1 VTFNLSGLLILGL
14 QPACLFA
21 SAPPVCPAG
30 APVGSFRISVA
41 RPAGGEALPLQSIN
55 QIPPGYKID
64 YTPAALNAG
73 DTKNDKKKAR
83 IALVVVPSDHG
94 KIVVLDPKPADAAA
108 EWTMPVETQIVALV
122 YGPQGL
128 DKAKIGDLVRKND
141 EVIGQLADYAEKTQ
155 QTEAIIQAVSQQQQA
170 LDTGQTVNAA
180 VTTFAGRFSGAPVDR
195 TQPLDAQA
203 MTAIRGV
210 NPALSAYDPLA
221 TSPTQR
227 AAQSA
232 GLAAAVAGLFFGSN
246 VGLAASGGALLIN
259 MHSLFFPGTEFRS
272 AFAQPLADH
281 KGQTALCGN
290 KTASASRTELA
301 FLWATRIPDA
311 SAPEI
316 SLPKPV
322 HLPIGAK
329 SSFPIAVKARDFSL
343 AARVQNW
350 RLVSAADGKLSV
362 PVTAK
367 VNTEAKTIEID
378 TKDPKLK
385 PGAWKLAGN
394 WDWAPLD
401 AGEIDLR
408 AFSRFDKAH
417 LTPDSQ
423 DRLTQGA
430 GKTVLTLTGD
440 DFEFVDK
447 LSYKCADDK
456 FAEPSTLPFH
466 LPKGPGAGPQNTLET
481 QLDAG
486 SLTPGN
492 YRFLIA
498 QADAKVHE
506 VPFKVLH
513 VAPQLSNLPL
523 LIHTGV
529 GSERVTF
536 KGTGLDRIDTLTS
549 PDAQI
554 KWDGASKSDRRD
566 AEVTLRAGVTK
577 GAHIALQMKANDFEE
592 PMSLDDALLVAGP
605 RPSIT
610 AVRASLPSDLGV
622 ALQAGELPANFYV
635 SFNLDTA
642 NADDV
647 TAVDLSCGDGAP
659 VPEKVHPEP
668 NAPLFLSFD
677 PSTVGPAGC
686 AVMASIETLGDGAST
701 PVKLGS
707 IVRLPKIESFQLTG
721 DKAEGEAFFGELKGQ
736 GLESI
741 AKVGW
746 DAIAGTPVQSI
757 PAPAAGGGSKQVLRV
772 AVPWPAPAPHAPLYI
787 WLRGEQNGRA
797 TTARW

>member
-1 VTFNLSGLLILGL
+1 MIQKLSRLLTLATL
-14 QPACLFA
+14 PASLFA
-21 SAPPVCPAG
+21 SAPLVCPAG

-41 RPAGGEALPLQSIN
+41 RPGGGDGLPLQSIN
-55 QIPPGYKID
+55 QIPPGYKIH
-64 YTPAALNAG
+64 YTPAAVNA
-73 DTKNDKKKAR
+73 NDKKKAR

-94 KIVVLDPKPADAAA
+94 KVMVLDPKPADSAA
-108 EWTMPVETQIVALV
+108 EWTMPVDTQIVAVV

-128 DKAKIGDLVRKND
+128 DKSKIGDLVKKND

-155 QTEAIIQAVSQQQQA
+155 QTEAIIQALSQRQQA

-195 TQPLDAQA
+195 TQPVDAQA
-203 MTAIRGV
+203 MIAIRGV

-246 VGLAASGGALLIN
+246 VGLAASGGALLLN

-272 AFAQPLADH
+272 AFAQPVADH
-281 KGQTALCGN
+281 KGQTELCGN

-311 SAPEI
+311 PAPEI

-322 HLPIGAK
+322 HIPIGAE

-343 AARVQNW
+343 AARVQDW
-350 RLVSAADGKLSV
+350 KLVSATDDKLSV
-362 PVTAK
+362 PVAAK
-367 VNTEAKTIEID
+367 VNTVAKTIALD
-378 TKDPKLK
+378 VKDPKLK
-385 PGAWKLAGN
+385 PGTWKLAGA
-394 WDWAPLD
+394 WDWAPLG

-408 AFSRFDKAH
+408 PFSRFDKAH

-447 LSYKCADDK
+447 LSYKCAGDK

-466 LPKGPGAGPQNTLET
+466 LPNGPGTGPQSTLET
-481 QLDAG
+481 QLDTG
-486 SLTPGN
+486 SLAPGN

-498 QADAKVHE
+498 QSDAKVHE
-506 VPFKVLH
+506 TPFKVLP
-513 VAPQLSNLPL
+513 APPHLSNVPIV
-523 LIHTGV
+523 IHTGV
-529 GSERVTF
+529 GAERITL

-549 PDAQI
+549 DDAQI
-554 KWDGASKSDRRD
+554 KLDGAPKADERT
-566 AEVTLRAGVTK
+566 AEVTLRAGVAR
-577 GAHIALQMKANDFEE
+577 GAHIALQMNARDFEQ
-592 PMSLDDALLVAGP
+592 PVALDDALLVAGP
-605 RPSIT
+605 RPAIT
-610 AVRASLPSDLGV
+610 GVRASLPPDLGI
-622 ALQAGELPANFYV
+622 ALQPGELPANSWV
-635 SFNLDTA
+635 SFNLDVA
-642 NADDV
+642 NADLV
-647 TAVDLSCGDGAP
+647 TTVDLSCGDAAP
-659 VPEKVHPEP
+659 VQVKAHPEP
-668 NAPLFLSFD
+668 NAPLFLTFD
-677 PSTVGPAGC
+677 PSAVGASGC
-686 AVMASIETLGDGAST
+686 AVMASIETQGDGASL
-701 PVKLGS
+701 PVRLGS
-707 IVRLPKIESFQLTG
+707 IVRLPKIDSFQLTS
-721 DKAEGEAFFGELKGQ
+721 DQAEGEAFFGELKGQ

-746 DAIAGTPVQSI
+746 DALTGTPVQAI

-772 AVPWPAPAPHAPLYI
+772 VVPWPAPAPHAPLYI

-797 TTARW
+797 TTTRW